1 MALIPFENKKI
12 ILGVTGSIAAYK
24 AAELASRITQAGGCV
39 TTILTKSGSKMVS
52 PLTFAAVTGQKAYT
66 TADLW
71 SEKEYVPHIFLAH
84 QADLLII
91 APATANTIAK
101 LAHGI
106 ADDLLSITSLAFGNG
121 SSERPLVIAPAMDG
135 GMLLN
140 EATQDNLRILQRRG
154 AIIIGPEEGHLASG
168 MKAKG
173 RMTEPVD
180 IFARL
185 RYLLSR
191 SGELKGRQV
200 VVTAG
205 GTREFIDPVRM
216 ISNRSSGKQG
226 YAIAQE
232 ALDRGADVTLITAPT
247 HLSPPF
253 AATCVQV
260 STADEMKQE
269 ILKHISSADALIM
282 AAAVSDFTVSNA
294 SQEKIKRK
302 EGKLALKLIATD
314 DILKQVALARKKSNK
329 PDVVIGFAA
338 ESKDLIKNAEKK
350 LLEKDLDMIVA
361 NDISSQTSG
370 FEVDE
375 NQVTFLIKGD
385 EKMAFPVLTKIEV
398 AGKIIDQLI
407 KLLKKTG
414 AGEA

>member
-1 MALIPFENKKI
+1 MAIIPFENKKI
-12 ILGVTGSIAAYK
+12 LLGVTGSIAAYK
-24 AAELASRITQAGGCV
+24 AAELASRITQAGGSV
-39 TTILTKSGSKMVS
+39 TAILTKSGSKMVS
-52 PLTFAAVTGQKAYT
+52 PITFAAVTGQKAYT

-106 ADDLLSITSLAFGNG
+106 ADDLLSVTCLAFGNG

-180 IFARL
+180 IYARL

-191 SGELKGRQV
+191 SGELMGKQI

-205 GTREFIDPVRM
+205 GTREFIDPVRV

-232 ALDRGADVTLITAPT
+232 ALDRGADVTLITAPS
-247 HLSPPF
+247 HLDVPF
-253 AATCVQV
+253 AASCVPV
-260 STADEMKQE
+260 STAEEMEQAVLEHSIK
-269 ILKHISSADALIM
+269 ANALVM
-282 AAAVSDFTVSNA
+282 AAAVSDFTVSNV

-302 EGKLALKLIATD
+302 EGKLALKLVATD
-314 DILKQVALARKKSNK
+314 DILKQVALARKKSKK

-375 NQVTFLIKGD
+375 NQVTLLIKG
-385 EKMAFPVLTKIEV
+385 EGKIALPVLTKSEV

-407 KLLKKTG
+407 KLLKKAR
-414 AGEA
+414 AG

>member
-121 SSERPLVIAPAMDG
+121 SSEKPLVIAPAMDG

-232 ALDRGADVTLITAPT
+232 ALDRGADVSLISAPS
-247 HLSPPF
+247 HLDVPF
-253 AATCVQV
+253 GASCTPV
-260 STADEMKQE
+260 STAEEMERAVLEHAAK
-269 ILKHISSADALIM
+269 ADALIM

-385 EKMAFPVLTKIEV
+385 EKMAFPLLTKIEV
-398 AGKIIDQLI
+398 AGKIIDQLV
-407 KLLKKTG
+407 KLLKKTR

>member
-24 AAELASRITQAGGCV
+24 AAELASRITQSGGSV
-39 TTILTKSGSKMVS
+39 TAILTKSGGKMVS
-52 PLTFAAVTGQKAYT
+52 PITFAAVTGQKAYT
-66 TADLW
+66 NADLW

-84 QADLLII
+84 QAELLII
-91 APATANTIAK
+91 APATANIIAK

-106 ADDLLSITSLAFGNG
+106 ADDLLSVTSLAFGNG

-135 GMLLN
+135 GMYIN
-140 EATQDNLRILQRRG
+140 EATQENLRILQRRG

-173 RMTEPVD
+173 RMTEPDD

-191 SGELKGRQV
+191 NGELKGRQI

-205 GTREFIDPVRM
+205 GTREFIDPVRV

-247 HLSPPF
+247 HLCPPF
-253 AATCVQV
+253 AATCVPI

-269 ILKHISSADALIM
+269 VLKHSPSADALIM
-282 AAAVSDFTVSNA
+282 AAAVSDFTVTSA
-294 SQEKIKRK
+294 SKDKIKRD
-302 EGKLALKLIATD
+302 EGKLSLKLVATE
-314 DILKQVALARKKSNK
+314 DILKQVALARKKSHK
-329 PDVVIGFAA
+329 PGVVIGFAA
-338 ESKDLIKNAEKK
+338 ESKDLIKNAERK
-350 LLEKDLDMIVA
+350 LSGKDLDMIVA
-361 NDISSQTSG
+361 NDISSQASG

-375 NQVTFLIKGD
+375 NQVTLLIKGE
-385 EKMAFPVLTKIEV
+385 EKIPLPVLTKQEV
-398 AGKIIDQLI
+398 AGKVIDQLVR
-407 KLLKKTG
+407 LLRKTG
-414 AGEA
+414 AG